1 MIRDHNPT
9 KVKQNQ
15 QKLMRCVRIRRKIG
29 IILCVLSIL
38 ASIYGIFVIAANK
51 NEAES
56 LGWQI
61 DFTITLFQDMVLG
74 PTIFLVI
81 QLIFFKITKSQM
93 IKSERIKTYISA
105 KFLDKNVAYLY
116 AKALKATNDM
126 TLFDNTNKK
135 ARIKR
140 PKRVLPSRMSELEK
154 TKPGIES
161 IPFPPQNQ
169 KLIY

>member
-51 NEAES
+51 NEAEN

-61 DFTITLFQDMVLG
+61 DFAITLFQDMVLG

-81 QLIFFKITKSQM
+81 QLIFFKITKSNK
-93 IKSERIKTYISA
+93 IKNAPIKTYISA

-116 AKALKATNDM
+116 AKALKATNI
-126 TLFDNTNKK
+126 TLFDSVNRK

-140 PKRVLPSRMSELEK
+140 QKRVLPAIKSNLENAK
-154 TKPGIES
+154 SVSHFTS
-161 IPFPPQNQ
+161 Q
-169 KLIY
+169 KQKAIH